1 MGMDPIFAVQL
12 VGLSLLAPTQLTQN
26 PPTSSAPA
34 PVMPK
39 PQQKSEPVA
48 VAPVIA
54 PEPSILEKEVIEEM
68 PISAPAPV
76 AAPVES
82 VAPVVS
88 MATVRAQWQEII
100 RLVDEK
106 NHSLPFILKTSSPHS
121 VEGNTVFIK
130 FQYSFHRDRLIG
142 DGKNRAIIQE
152 AARIALKNDQIMI
165 EGIVASE
172 AAAAP
177 GGAPDMVGNILQAFG
192 GSVVES

>member
-1 MGMDPIFAVQL
+1 VQL

-26 PPTSSAPA
+26 PPMPSAPA
-34 PVMPK
+34 PVVPK
-39 PQQKSEPVA
+39 PQPKSEPVA

-54 PEPSILEKEVIEEM
+54 PEPPVAMKEVVEEA
-68 PISAPAPV
+68 SAPVPAPI
-76 AAPVES
+76 ATPVES

-88 MATVRAQWQEII
+88 MATVRSQWQELI

-165 EGIVASE
+165 EGIVA
-172 AAAAP
+172 
-177 GGAPDMVGNILQAFG
+177 V
-192 GSVVES
+192 